1 MSWGSGTARSSR
13 RSGSLGPAVR
23 RRPLLKP
30 APATPSGWTRRVKIS
45 AIPPT
50 SSAQLPEIPNH
61 RSKACGSTASVEISP
76 AKTAPETLVTPPM

>member
-1 MSWGSGTARSSR
+1 
-13 RSGSLGPAVR
+13 
-23 RRPLLKP
+23 
-30 APATPSGWTRRVKIS
+30 VKIS